1 MHYFSQSS
9 IFCVHPSAAAGLR
22 QDFVNDKN
30 GEILLCVTLPVR
42 SFAERPRGW
51 VLYSRSTAASFTSV
65 SRPGRSQWSPMIPPA
80 AGPPPVRSAR
90 QRASV
95 GKISAKCCSFSA
107 VSAPIFARKYA
118 FCSIFQN
125 LPDSQAEIFEI

>member
-9 IFCVHPSAAAGLR
+9 IFCVHPSAVAGLR

-51 VLYSRSTAASFTSV
+51 VLYSRSAV
-65 SRPGRSQWSPMIPPA
+65 PSRGGTRPT
-80 AGPPPVRSAR
+80 
-90 QRASV
+90 
-95 GKISAKCCSFSA
+95 
-107 VSAPIFARKYA
+107 RKPWTLRVA
-118 FCSIFQN
+118 
-125 LPDSQAEIFEI
+125 LRDHGTTD

>member
-51 VLYSRSTAASFTSV
+51 VLYSRSTWRCSLATLVAAHRQRLWPSSQVCNRRLLPKSFGKSKNSKV
-65 SRPGRSQWSPMIPPA
+65 QHKHVHKVKRPGKRVSMLI
-80 AGPPPVRSAR
+80 
-90 QRASV
+90 
-95 GKISAKCCSFSA
+95 ISSEMF
-107 VSAPIFARKYA
+107 
-118 FCSIFQN
+118 N
-125 LPDSQAEIFEI
+125 L

>member
-51 VLYSRSTAASFTSV
+51 VLYSRSAPQRAAGRAAAARGEESAAST
-65 SRPGRSQWSPMIPPA
+65 WEISPEYQVHAIPE
-80 AGPPPVRSAR
+80 
-90 QRASV
+90 
-95 GKISAKCCSFSA
+95 
-107 VSAPIFARKYA
+107 
-118 FCSIFQN
+118 
-125 LPDSQAEIFEI
+125 L

>member
-9 IFCVHPSAAAGLR
+9 IFCMDPSAAAGLR

-51 VLYSRSTAASFTSV
+51 VLYSRSAAAQMPWRDEAV
-65 SRPGRSQWSPMIPPA
+65 GRLAGDAHELVA
-80 AGPPPVRSAR
+80 APHLGAGGAAR
-90 QRASV
+90 
-95 GKISAKCCSFSA
+95 
-107 VSAPIFARKYA
+107 
-118 FCSIFQN
+118 
-125 LPDSQAEIFEI
+125 

>member
-51 VLYSRSTAASFTSV
+51 VLYSRSASWLRGYV
-65 SRPGRSQWSPMIPPA
+65 AGLLGIRLEVGRPHA
-80 AGPPPVRSAR
+80 LELHELDVD
-90 QRASV
+90 
-95 GKISAKCCSFSA
+95 AKFLRRHLSLAQLLRNSLLHRRTC
-107 VSAPIFARKYA
+107 FA
-118 FCSIFQN
+118 
-125 LPDSQAEIFEI
+125 AEIALSLGQHNFLI

>member
-51 VLYSRSTAASFTSV
+51 VLYSRSTELVGSCAADAL
-65 SRPGRSQWSPMIPPA
+65 RHEEHER
-80 AGPPPVRSAR
+80 R
-90 QRASV
+90 QRQEE
-95 GKISAKCCSFSA
+95 
-107 VSAPIFARKYA
+107 RR
-118 FCSIFQN
+118 
-125 LPDSQAEIFEI
+125 